1 MLIVEVTMIKD
12 NVLNEEVFKEIFDKF
27 VSTSNAKTNEE
38 LIVLRDY
45 TISYIL
51 DYFNDNL
58 TPNNAPLDF
67 ISCDEIT
74 VEVKDKTTNRIFR
87 RNLDVSYIENSNGLK
102 LMGENLKGEPSEIVF
117 LSDTAINKI
126 IDVTGQGLNKSRC
139 HD

>member
-1 MLIVEVTMIKD
+1 MLILEVTMIKV

-27 VSTSNAKTNEE
+27 VSTSNARTNEE

-58 TPNNAPLDF
+58 TPNNAPIDF

>member
-1 MLIVEVTMIKD
+1 MIKD

-27 VSTSNAKTNEE
+27 VSTSNARTNEE

-58 TPNNAPLDF
+58 TPNNAPIDF

-102 LMGENLKGEPSEIVF
+102 LMGENLKGEPSEIVL